1 MNSFLEK
8 LKNIDKKDDNK
19 LIILSIIVA
28 IVMWTFV
35 TTSTNPTANRT
46 FRNVPLIIQNQD
58 KLEDNG
64 YTIVSKDEASTVSVR
79 LTGSRNNLI
88 ELDQSDI
95 QASINVANVK
105 EGINS
110 LDVNIDTPT
119 GIYVDHIDPKSVN
132 LNVQRIINKSMP
144 VNIVIDDKLKD
155 GKLVEVNEQRPKEI
169 QISGPESII
178 NKVDRIEAHIN
189 DAEYLDGKIHNVNVS
204 VLDKSGKPVE
214 GVDLDHKDI
223 NLSFLVY
230 ETKKVK
236 VELKVRGDLAEGYE
250 ASLKNL
256 RPDQIVIK
264 GQGQSLKNI
273 SKISTFPVNV
283 SNIKA
288 SKSGEVKLDLPDGV
302 EVYDGEDV
310 INYRIDVS
318 KKDSSADE

>member
-1 MNSFLEK
+1 M
-8 LKNIDKKDDNK
+8 
-19 LIILSIIVA
+19 
-28 IVMWTFV
+28 
-35 TTSTNPTANRT
+35 
-46 FRNVPLIIQNQD
+46 
-58 KLEDNG
+58 
-64 YTIVSKDEASTVSVR
+64 
-79 LTGSRNNLI
+79 
-88 ELDQSDI
+88 
-95 QASINVANVK
+95 
-105 EGINS
+105 
-110 LDVNIDTPT
+110 
-119 GIYVDHIDPKSVN
+119 
-132 LNVQRIINKSMP
+132 
-144 VNIVIDDKLKD
+144 
-155 GKLVEVNEQRPKEI
+155 
-169 QISGPESII
+169 
-178 NKVDRIEAHIN
+178 
-189 DAEYLDGKIHNVNVS
+189 
-204 VLDKSGKPVE
+204 
-214 GVDLDHKDI
+214 
-223 NLSFLVY
+223 VY